1 MENPIKYEDLFN
13 PDVKQNLDSLLQ
25 TLRGIQESFANLLN
39 TAKTSAA
46 SMQQSMQGT
55 TTATNEGRRAAESQA
70 ASIEQVYEAYRKMGI
85 EYKEITSQMQTL
97 LGAKRAVTLTQK
109 EMNKVVQIG
118 NQYNR
123 ERENTYAALSQKYS
137 ALKILINQMTVSER
151 EQTEVGRL
159 LVAQAREIYEQMNV
173 LQQQTGKYTLQVG
186 NYSKAMTGLNIA
198 TQQVIR
204 ELPVITNGWS
214 MFAIAISN
222 NIPIL
227 LDNIQAVQRQ
237 NELLG
242 KQKEELMATGNVTEA
257 MAIKTTSVGKALLSS
272 IFSWQTAIVLLLTV
286 LPNLIRNIEKKRKAQ
301 KELNDETKVAIT
313 YTNIMAKAEKEAH
326 TQQTRSISKLQTLY
340 KITQDSNR
348 SWEDRI
354 AVSQQLKRDYEEELE
369 MFTAEEIALGK
380 AKGAIRNLTASLVEQ
395 AQARAYLSE
404 IESLTIQHY
413 DLEKKKIKE
422 LSKVKELETELAIAL
437 AEKELAARQAIMDVN
452 MYGETSNATA
462 AELNRT
468 TNRVSRLSREIES
481 AKVASSSF
489 DRQMQDIENGID
501 SIINKIKVGGLID
514 WTPEEDD
521 PIEDDPIRVFPSGG
535 RSGSSPEQKDFFNEY
550 FKGILEQIENPLTRE
565 KLLAAFEFDT
575 QIEAY
580 EKYLEQ
586 QRALSAED
594 REINEAQEKYIE
606 GIIVNLEKQ
615 KWEKI
620 NKIDQ
625 EYAEERNSI
634 VTDAASQLEEDLEE
648 ENERIE
654 EEIEQQFL
662 DEVAALDTAL
672 RIADDYVIANNKNRH
687 RRQQEFLRNEAE
699 YWKAYRAILIAN
711 GKWSASFEEEYKQRM
726 EALKQQQV
734 EETPDTFMGWIGF
747 AANEEYARNFESN
760 ISKAFDTAFSYMDEW
775 MDKRMQMAEAAVEA
789 ARKESEAALSALE
802 TEQLARANGYANN
815 VEWARKE
822 YEEKLALE
830 REAMAEQQRLAK
842 IQQGIDDAQQI
853 SSLLVATAN
862 IWAAYT
868 KGNVFGAVLA
878 GIATAAMWGSFAAA
892 KIQASNLVKTKNY
905 GEGMSEYL
913 DYGGSH
919 ASGNDIDFGVMRD
932 GTRRRVERGEMI
944 AVINKRNVGK
954 YGVGEVSN
962 IISALNTGTFEDKYG
977 LAFSGLG
984 VTTSGA
990 DLSRVEQGIDA
1001 LVSQGEKR
1009 VVVAGGKTIE
1019 YYKNTKRVIIN

>member
-1 MENPIKYEDLFN
+1 MENPIRYEDLFN

-55 TTATNEGRRAAESQA
+55 TAATNEGRRAAESQA

-97 LGAKRAVTLTQK
+97 LGAKKAVTLTQK

-151 EQTEVGRL
+151 EQTEVGRQ
-159 LVAQAREIYEQMNV
+159 LVAQAREMYEQMNV

-242 KQKEELMATGNVTEA
+242 KQKAELMAAGNVAEA

-272 IFSWQTAIVLLLTV
+272 IASWQTAIVLLLTV

-301 KELNDETKVAIT
+301 KELNDETKEAVT
-313 YTNIMAKAEKEAH
+313 YLNIMTKAETEAY
-326 TQQTRSISKLQTLY
+326 TQQTRSVSKLETLY

-354 AVSQQLKRDYEEELE
+354 GISQQLKKDYEEELE
-369 MFTAEEIALGK
+369 LFSAEEIALGK
-380 AKGAIRNLTASLVEQ
+380 AKGAIDDLTASLIEQ
-395 AQARAYLSE
+395 AQARAFLSE
-404 IESLTIQHY
+404 IENLTIQHY

-422 LSKVKELETELAIAL
+422 LSKVKQLESELNIAL
-437 AEKELAARQAIMDVN
+437 AEKELAARQAIADVN
-452 MYGETSNATA
+452 IYGETTDATA

-468 TNRVSRLSREIES
+468 TNEVSRIVKEMDNAKAASRD
-481 AKVASSSF
+481 F

-501 SIINKIKVGGLID
+501 SIRDKIKGGGLLD
-514 WTPEEDD
+514 WLAGGDGS
-521 PIEDDPIRVFPSGG
+521 SGG
-535 RSGSSPEQKDFFNEY
+535 GSGSSPKQKDFFEEY
-550 FKGILEQIENPLTRE
+550 FKGILEQVDNPLTRE
-565 KLLAAFEFDT
+565 RLLAAFEFDT
-575 QIEAY
+575 QIDEY
-580 EKYLEQ
+580 KKYLAQ

-594 REINEAQEKYIE
+594 REINETQERYIE

-615 KWEKI
+615 KWARINEIDQKYANER
-620 NKIDQ
+620 NKI
-625 EYAEERNSI
+625 
-634 VTDAASQLEEDLEE
+634 VTEAAAQLAKDLEE
-648 ENERIE
+648 ENKRIE

-662 DEVAALDTAL
+662 NQVAALDTAL
-672 RIADDYVIANNKNRH
+672 RIADDYVIANNKNRY
-687 RRQQEFLRNEAE
+687 RRQQEFLQNEVE
-699 YWKAYRAILIAN
+699 YWKAYRSILIEN
-711 GKWSASFEEEYKQRM
+711 GKWSESFEAEYQQRM

-734 EETPDTFMGWIGF
+734 EQTPDTFMGWIGF
-747 AANEEYARNFESN
+747 AADEEYARKFESN
-760 ISKAFDTAFSYMDEW
+760 VSKAFDTAFSYMDEW

-789 ARKESEAALSALE
+789 ARKESDAALSVLE

-984 VTTSGA
+984 VATSGA